1 MRGVAR
7 GGKGLWFKQVL
18 QSGLEG
24 RLVAL
29 DRQEKI
35 APLFKED
42 LLSGIHLGMQ
52 RVGQHNL
59 PGQIQAAQYLTGR
72 WNLVA
77 FGLGDHPAQ
86 ILPFTVGRIHHFY
99 AAVAHLL
106 AINNDQRILDR
117 ANQSPLPIQ

>member
-52 RVGQHNL
+52 RVGQ
-59 PGQIQAAQYLTGR
+59 
-72 WNLVA
+72 LVA
-77 FGLGDHPAQ
+77 REVAELGH
-86 ILPFTVGRIHHFY
+86 
-99 AAVAHLL
+99 VARGHG
-106 AINNDQRILDR
+106 Q
-117 ANQSPLPIQ
+117 